1 MKSINY
7 LIILLGTLLLAWLL
21 PKSYHLITDTA
32 SKNIFT
38 YYSSV
43 DKAFCTIEFDKKEER
58 LIRKNIKT
66 NKVYNEHEFDSILPL
81 FYSTQMFADGR
92 MPDSIDGVEM
102 KPREINSR
110 KFFYRMNPMN
120 KNKPHIP
127 LYTLFE
133 SMSKRV
139 RIEMPGDFFRLDSEI
154 EFINPETNEVNQEKS
169 LRFNTVFQKRGF
181 QFPARQVA
189 GNPSTRKA
197 YDEGYFII
205 DNANQIFHLKMV
217 NNMPF
222 LKQVLLPK
230 GIEPTYLMTTEPD
243 DRSFYAFVYDSNRK
257 LYIITTDQ
265 YKLQEIPTPVYDID
279 KDQLLIMANPLY
291 WNINVVNSEAKT
303 VLAIR
308 SGSKEVVDEVVI
320 KHDKEGENYARFVLP
335 FSVGFTKSNTRFI
348 QPSIFWGSVWVL
360 LLNAIL
366 AGGFV
371 LLMKKR
377 KQKVQIIP
385 LVWICL
391 TGIYGFIA
399 STIFNR

>member
-154 EFINPETNEVNQEKS
+154 EFINPETNEVDQEK
-169 LRFNTVFQKRGF
+169 VFVSILFFGREVFSF
-181 QFPARQVA
+181 QPGKWQ
-189 GNPSTRKA
+189 
-197 YDEGYFII
+197 EI
-205 DNANQIFHLKMV
+205 
-217 NNMPF
+217 
-222 LKQVLLPK
+222 QVLEKHTMK
-230 GIEPTYLMTTEPD
+230 GIL
-243 DRSFYAFVYDSNRK
+243 
-257 LYIITTDQ
+257 
-265 YKLQEIPTPVYDID
+265 
-279 KDQLLIMANPLY
+279 LLIMP
-291 WNINVVNSEAKT
+291 
-303 VLAIR
+303 IR
-308 SGSKEVVDEVVI
+308 
-320 KHDKEGENYARFVLP
+320 
-335 FSVGFTKSNTRFI
+335 FSI
-348 QPSIFWGSVWVL
+348 
-360 LLNAIL
+360 
-366 AGGFV
+366 
-371 LLMKKR
+371 
-377 KQKVQIIP
+377 
-385 LVWICL
+385 
-391 TGIYGFIA
+391 
-399 STIFNR
+399 